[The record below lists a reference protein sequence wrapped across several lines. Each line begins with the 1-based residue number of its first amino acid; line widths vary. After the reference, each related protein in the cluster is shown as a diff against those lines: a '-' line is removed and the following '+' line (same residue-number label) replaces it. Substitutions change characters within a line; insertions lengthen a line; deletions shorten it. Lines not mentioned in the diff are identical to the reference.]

1 MTLRVLVADDH
12 PVFRDGVRFTLERAD
27 EIGQVDEAVDGEQAV
42 AMAETGSYDV
52 VVMDVRM
59 PKLDGVSVLQR
70 MGPPPPRVILMT
82 AYALDEQ
89 LAQAVEA
96 DAFAVVQKP
105 FPVRSLLQLVE
116 RAAVPAA

>member
-1 MTLRVLVADDH
+1 MSRLLVVDDELGMRETLTDILETAGYEVDVA
-12 PVFRDGVRFTLERAD
+12 PDGVVALERL
-27 EIGQVDEAVDGEQAV
+27 GG
-42 AMAETGSYDV
+42 GGYDV

-59 PKLDGVSVLQR
+59 PHLDGVSVLQR

-82 AYALDEQ
+82 AYVMEEQ
-89 LAQAVEA
+89 LARAAEA

-105 FPVRSLLQLVE
+105 FQVPFLLQLVE

>member
-1 MTLRVLVADDH
+1 MSRLLVVDDELGMRETLTDILETAGHKVDVAANGRLALD
-12 PVFRDGVRFTLERAD
+12 RL
-27 EIGQVDEAVDGEQAV
+27 AVE
-42 AMAETGSYDV
+42 EYDV

-59 PKLDGVSVLQR
+59 PELDGVSVLQQ

-89 LAQAVEA
+89 LAQAVDA

-105 FPVRSLLQLVE
+105 FQVGMLLQLVE
-116 RAAVPAA
+116 RAAVAA

>member
-1 MTLRVLVADDH
+1 MSRLLVVDDELGMRETLTDILQTAGYDVDVAANGLAALDLLTA
-12 PVFRDGVRFTLERAD
+12 GV
-27 EIGQVDEAVDGEQAV
+27 
-42 AMAETGSYDV
+42 YDV